1 MSTSRSSMNLA
12 TLYSASALPRLAAF
26 MYQLNAS
33 ESGEPDFTKEI
44 ITGIDA
50 FAFRLSAAGENP
62 SDYFRARRELWED
75 KVLVITDVSQG
86 VVPIDKDV
94 RAAREANGR
103 LMIYL
108 AGEAKQ
114 VHRVFCGIGK
124 RIK

>member
-1 MSTSRSSMNLA
+1 MILVFGGA
-12 TLYSASALPRLAAF
+12 
-26 MYQLNAS
+26 YQGKTDYAMKEFGLSEVCDLS

-62 SDYFRARRELWED
+62 TDYFRARRELWDD

-94 RAAREANGR
+94 RAAREPNGR